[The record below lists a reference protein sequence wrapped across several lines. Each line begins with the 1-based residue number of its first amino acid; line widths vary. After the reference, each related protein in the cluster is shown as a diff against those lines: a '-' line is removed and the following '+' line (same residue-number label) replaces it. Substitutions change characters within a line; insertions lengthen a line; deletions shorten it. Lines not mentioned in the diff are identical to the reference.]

1 MTQSNTA
8 LNGTHSNGSTDTLH
22 PDVIVPTTIIKRD
35 GRVVPFDVSR
45 IENAMARCFAS
56 FGRTPDTP
64 IPELAQRVVNIVA
77 AKSQGRP
84 PTVEGVQDIV
94 EMVLQAAGEF
104 EAAKRYILYR
114 AERARER
121 ERRPVPDH
129 VRRAFDEARV
139 YFPTALQ
146 QFQFFDKYSRFNY
159 ELGRRETWIETVD
172 RAVDYLYELAGDR
185 RGTGYHPRRR
195 TANPGGHGQG
205 RANPRRLSS
214 RRRRSRQTTHSLA
227 TVRQVAHTSS
237 PRMDVPDRRR

>member
-1 MTQSNTA
+1 MTQSNTE
-8 LNGTHSNGSTDTLH
+8 LNGTYRNGSTDVLH

-35 GRVVPFDVSR
+35 GRVVPFDVTR

-56 FGRTPDTP
+56 FGRIPDTP

-185 RGTGYHPRRR
+185 LPRETYERIRATFSKCARCRR
-195 TANPGGHGQG
+195 CACWRWPVLPRVAMQWRSTTVVINPS
-205 RANPRRLSS
+205 RASIRSS
-214 RRRRSRQTTHSLA
+214 RR
-227 TVRQVAHTSS
+227 
-237 PRMDVPDRRR
+237 